1 MLAIHRKKWFVK
13 IAEIYFGLPGDD
25 ENSGSDIVIINQSP
39 VMCGGALPF
48 HTLHLNLLNSA
59 EALLEAIDKQV
70 RYEIRRSDTKDA
82 LTISVTATP
91 DADALH
97 SFESFYNHFA
107 ESKGL
112 SACRYEY
119 LLMLS
124 GINGLIISN
133 ACDANGDCLVA
144 HAYIVDG
151 IRARLLHSASV
162 FRDTVDK
169 SERALHGRA
178 NRLLHWKD
186 ILHFKENGYNIY
198 DFGGIGDLS
207 QNPVLAGINEFKMK
221 FGGTQVTEYNSVQAN
236 TILGKMAL
244 LVQRHRTHQ

>member
-1 MLAIHRKKWFVK
+1 MLIIHRKKWLLK
-13 IAEIYFGLPGDD
+13 IAEIYFGLPSDVQ
-25 ENSGSDIVIINQSP
+25 NLSADIVIINQSP
-39 VMCGGALPF
+39 IMCSGASPF
-48 HTLHLNLLNSA
+48 HTLHLNLLQPVDT
-59 EALLEAIDKQV
+59 LLEAIDKQV
-70 RYEIRRSDTKDA
+70 RYEIRRSETKDS
-82 LTISVTATP
+82 LTIIVTATP
-91 DADALH
+91 DVDALH

-124 GINGLIISN
+124 KHNGLIISN
-133 ACDANGDCLVA
+133 VCDANGDCLVA
-144 HAYIVDG
+144 HAYIVG
-151 IRARLLHSASV
+151 GKRARLLHSASV

-221 FGGTQVTEYNSVQAN
+221 FGGTQVTEYNSVRAN

-244 LVQRHRTHQ
+244 LVQQHRAHQ